1 VKLGSFIFLIFMTL
15 LVAGFLFAFIY
26 YAPEAMHYLLMYS
39 VGVVVVLLSKVGM
52 LYVWWIV
59 LAVLLLFLVFKHV
72 YGASIRKTLEDRIL
86 TDDFMKF
93 YNKE

>member
-1 VKLGSFIFLIFMTL
+1 
-15 LVAGFLFAFIY
+15 
-26 YAPEAMHYLLMYS
+26 
-39 VGVVVVLLSKVGM
+39 
-52 LYVWWIV
+52 
-59 LAVLLLFLVFKHV
+59 LLLFLVFKHV